1 MRPKYMI
8 GIISGFFN
16 PIHAGHID
24 YIKESSQRCN
34 LLYVIVNNDKQQLDK
49 IGKIHI
55 SCKDRIK
62 VVDSIKYVY
71 SVVEA
76 IDDNE
81 SVSKTIDKIYKD
93 NEDIAYSV
101 AFFNSGDRTPENE
114 NSKEAE
120 VCSRLGIK
128 MEWISSPKVDSS
140 TRLRGF

>member
-1 MRPKYMI
+1 M
-8 GIISGFFN
+8 
-16 PIHAGHID
+16 
-24 YIKESSQRCN
+24 
-34 LLYVIVNNDKQQLDK
+34 NNDNQQINK

-62 VVDSIKYVY
+62 VLDSIKYIH

-76 IDDNE
+76 IDEDQ
-81 SVSKTIDKIYKD
+81 SVSKTIEKIYKD

-101 AFFNSGDRTPENE
+101 AFFNSGDRNPENK

-120 VCSRLGIK
+120 ICSRLGIR
-128 MEWISSPKVDSS
+128 MEWIDLPKVDSS